1 VTNLSKYLRVVD
13 IIFEVADARCPFTS
27 RSRQVKQLIKDKR
40 SLLILNKADLAD
52 PHTTADWVEFY
63 ADRGEKA
70 LPVDALHG
78 KGMAG
83 VRKSLDQESQILH
96 RLLKEKGR
104 RNRPLRVAVMGI
116 PNTGKSSFLNQL
128 LGRRVVH
135 RGDRPGI
142 TRGPQWVH
150 LQGTIS
156 VLAPCHTLPYST
168 LFLSAASSSRQEN
181 RAYSF
186 CQNG

>member
-70 LPVDALHG
+70 LPE
-78 KGMAG
+78 
-83 VRKSLDQESQILH
+83 RC
-96 RLLKEKGR
+96 
-104 RNRPLRVAVMGI
+104 
-116 PNTGKSSFLNQL
+116 FF
-128 LGRRVVH
+128 
-135 RGDRPGI
+135 
-142 TRGPQWVH
+142 W
-150 LQGTIS
+150 
-156 VLAPCHTLPYST
+156 
-168 LFLSAASSSRQEN
+168 LFTACCTS
-181 RAYSF
+181 
-186 CQNG
+186 